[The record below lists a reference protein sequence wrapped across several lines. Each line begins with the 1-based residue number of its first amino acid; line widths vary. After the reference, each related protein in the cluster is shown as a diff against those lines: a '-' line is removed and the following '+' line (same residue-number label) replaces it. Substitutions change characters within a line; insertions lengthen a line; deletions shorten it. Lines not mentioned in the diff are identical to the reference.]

1 MSIKQQTPQIRFT
14 GFSENWSNLQFFETL
29 DSIVDFRGRT
39 PKKIGLEWSDKGYV
53 ALSALN
59 VKNGYIDFS
68 LDNHFGDEELYQKW
82 MGGKELV
89 TGQVLFTTEA
99 PMGNVAQVPDNKGY
113 ILSQRT
119 IAFNAKSTVIKN
131 DFLAVLLRS
140 PATFNRLD
148 SMTSGGTAKGVSQKS
163 MAKLEVDIPSDL
175 QEQIA
180 IGNFFQ
186 NIDQTI
192 ALQRRKYEQT
202 QILKKSLLSKMF
214 PKKGQ
219 KQPEIRL
226 EGFSGDWV
234 EKTLRSLVD
243 TVKSY
248 PLSRN
253 FETSDLTAY
262 RYIHYGDIHRGKLKI
277 IESQNLM
284 PNICIGNY
292 ELLKKGDLVIADASE
307 DYEGVANPCVINFNL
322 QDKVVAG
329 LHTIALRPIN
339 VDSLYLYYKFS
350 TVSFKDHNRFIATGT
365 KVLGISAKNL
375 LKYESYFPETKEQ
388 TAIGQFFKQL
398 DDTLSVQAKQ
408 LKILDNLKKALLA
421 KMFV

>member
-39 PKKIGLEWSDKGYV
+39 PKKIGLEWCDKGYV

-175 QEQIA
+175 QEQTA

-202 QILKKSLLSKMF
+202 QTLKKSLLSKMF
-214 PKKGQ
+214 PQKGHR
-219 KQPEIRL
+219 QPEIRL
-226 EGFSGDWV
+226 TGFSGDWV
-234 EKTLRSLVD
+234 EVSIKDTGELSAGGDVD
-243 TVKSY
+243 KSRLSTRGKYPVLANALTKEGILGYYNSFSIKAPAVTITGRGDVGFAKARYTNFTAVVRLIVLKNSIKFDALFLESAINQKKIYVESTGVPQLTVPQFGK
-248 PLSRN
+248 
-253 FETSDLTAY
+253 
-262 RYIHYGDIHRGKLKI
+262 ICIHR
-277 IESQNLM
+277 
-284 PNICIGNY
+284 PNI
-292 ELLKKGDLVIADASE
+292 E
-307 DYEGVANPCVINFNL
+307 
-322 QDKVVAG
+322 
-329 LHTIALRPIN
+329 
-339 VDSLYLYYKFS
+339 
-350 TVSFKDHNRFIATGT
+350 
-365 KVLGISAKNL
+365 
-375 LKYESYFPETKEQ
+375 EQ

-398 DDTLSVQAKQ
+398 DGTLSLQAKQ
-408 LKILDNLKKALLA
+408 LKTLENLKKALLA

>member
-1 MSIKQQTPQIRFT
+1 MHIYIVYFYIECNMSIKQQTPKIRFI
-14 GFSENWSNLQFFETL
+14 GFNEDWVEQKLSEVASYRNGKAHEK
-29 DSIVDFRGRT
+29 DIADRGMYIVVNSKFVSTEGRV
-39 PKKIGLEWSDKGYV
+39 KKFTNRLIEPLYQNEVAFVLSDV
-53 ALSALN
+53 P
-59 VKNGYIDFS
+59 NGRAIAKAFLVEENNRFS
-68 LDNHFGDEELYQKW
+68 LNQRIAGITPNGNIHPYFFYIIINRHQYFLNFDN
-82 MGGKELV
+82 
-89 TGQVLFTTEA
+89 
-99 PMGNVAQVPDNKGY
+99 
-113 ILSQRT
+113 
-119 IAFNAKSTVIKN
+119 
-131 DFLAVLLRS
+131 
-140 PATFNRLD
+140 
-148 SMTSGGTAKGVSQKS
+148 GVSQTN
-163 MAKLEVDIPSDL
+163 LTRIEVESFSTKYPYL
-175 QEQIA
+175 KEQAA
-180 IGNFFQ
+180 IGNLFQ

-192 ALQRRKYEQT
+192 ALQRRKHQQT
-202 QILKKSLLSKMF
+202 QTLKKSLLSKMF

-253 FETSDLTAY
+253 FETSYPTTY

-292 ELLKKGDLVIADASE
+292 ELLKKGDLVVADASE
-307 DYEGVANPCVINFNL
+307 DYEGVANPCVVNFDL

-350 TVSFKDHNRFIATGT
+350 TDSFKDHSRFIATGT

-398 DDTLSVQAKQ
+398 DDTISLQAKQ
-408 LKILDNLKKALLA
+408 LKTLENLKKALLA